1 MLFNLNPGSSL
12 ATIFFPRQDKLTQY
26 INIFFVNVMYYCSML
41 PLLIQVYKWAPLAY
55 GMGKTPR
62 WTDIPFR
69 VGGGRKKALA
79 YVHICSQKS
88 KVGPLTLNRS
98 FNS

>member
-12 ATIFFPRQDKLTQY
+12 ATIFFPRQDKWTQY
-26 INIFFVNVMYYCSML
+26 INIFFVNVMYYCSMF
-41 PLLIQVYKWAPLAY
+41 PLLIQ
-55 GMGKTPR
+55 

-98 FNS
+98 LNS

>member
-1 MLFNLNPGSSL
+1 
-12 ATIFFPRQDKLTQY
+12 
-26 INIFFVNVMYYCSML
+26 MYYCSMF

-55 GMGKTPR
+55 GKGKTLQ

-69 VGGGRKKALA
+69 VGGGRKKAPA
-79 YVHICSQKS
+79 YVHISSQKS

-98 FNS
+98 LNS